1 MMLYHVF
8 CSETVTLLQLGF
20 KCLSPD
26 IILAAGFVEPTGVY
40 FETDILIPVIWLLV
54 VGHYLTSNVLTTIQ
68 RGGKGKEPLT
78 DTLKVM
84 QFCLN
89 YCESRIHVSVFHPTH
104 QLFVTMLE
112 KILSWLEP
120 SRLVLSLRGT
130 VLFNFENIYWF
141 MF

>member
-1 MMLYHVF
+1 MLQHVF
-8 CSETVTLLQLGF
+8 CSETVSLFQLGF
-20 KCLSPD
+20 KCLPSPD

-40 FETDILIPVIWLLV
+40 FETDILIPIIWLLV

-68 RGGKGKEPLT
+68 KGGKSKEPLN
-78 DTLKVM
+78 DMLKVM

-89 YCESRIHVSVFHPTH
+89 YCESCIHVSVFSSTH
-104 QLFVTMLE
+104 QLFVTVLE